1 MRKSG
6 KNNRRT
12 IPRIEKE
19 KEKDDDRYDES

>member
-6 KNNRRT
+6 EKNNRRT

-19 KEKDDDRYDES
+19 KDDDRYDES